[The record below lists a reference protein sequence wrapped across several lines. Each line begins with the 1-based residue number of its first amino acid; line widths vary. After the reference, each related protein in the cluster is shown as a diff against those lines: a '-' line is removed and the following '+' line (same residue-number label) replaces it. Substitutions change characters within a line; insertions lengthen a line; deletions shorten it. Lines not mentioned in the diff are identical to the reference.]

1 MVGTVCIFIRYILRQ
16 SNHPFPI
23 IPHLHSTV
31 FLTHNSQPTRF
42 VRFPGYN
49 SYVYE
54 LVGRLESA
62 SLAPNPDTYRA
73 LLRLC
78 AQAGN
83 PLLAERYL
91 EQMQLDQG
99 LEPGREHYHALLH
112 AYAMYVCVCVDV
124 WGLCMCV
131 FVCRHPTTGGS
142 SIDPHVY
149 THT

>member
-1 MVGTVCIFIRYILRQ
+1 MHSASIKPSASHHTTRPLHCL
-16 SNHPFPI
+16 SHPPS
-23 IPHLHSTV
+23 PQTPK
-31 FLTHNSQPTRF
+31 TTRL

-54 LVGRLESA
+54 LLGRLESA

-112 AYAMYVCVCVDV
+112 AYAMYVCVCR
-124 WGLCMCV
+124 WGVYGWCV
-131 FVCRHPTTGGS
+131 
-142 SIDPHVY
+142 
-149 THT
+149 